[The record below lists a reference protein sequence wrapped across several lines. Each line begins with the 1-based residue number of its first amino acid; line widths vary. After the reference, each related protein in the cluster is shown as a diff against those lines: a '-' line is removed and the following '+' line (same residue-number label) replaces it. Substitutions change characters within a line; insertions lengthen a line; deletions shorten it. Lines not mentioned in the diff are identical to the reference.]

1 LLHDRGRR
9 RVAEAEGDKTM
20 QGFPINWLAI
30 LLAVIVK
37 QVLGAL
43 WYSPMLFGKPW
54 CALTGVSEEEMKA
67 GLVKALIPDVIG
79 SFLMAFVLVHA
90 VHYAGA
96 NGVGQGAAVG
106 FFNWLGFVAVAT
118 LGSVTFEKRPL
129 KLYLINNAYL
139 LIALLIMGAIF
150 AVWP

>member
-1 LLHDRGRR
+1 
-9 RVAEAEGDKTM
+9 M
-20 QGFPINWLAI
+20 QSFPINWWAI

-37 QVLGAL
+37 QALGAL
-43 WYSPMLFGKPW
+43 WYSPVLFGKPW
-54 CALTGVSEEEMKA
+54 CELTGVSEAEMKA

-96 NGVGQGAAVG
+96 NGGGQGAAVG

-118 LGSVTFEKRPL
+118 FGSVTFERRPL
-129 KLYLINNAYL
+129 KLWLINNAYL

-150 AVWP
+150 AAWR